1 MIKIYRTV
9 VTFPFVLYGCET
21 WSVALR
27 EKHGIRVFE
36 NTVLRRIFG
45 PKREQLTG
53 KWRRLHNKELYT
65 LCSSPNIILVIKSRR
80 IKLLANVTRMGEE
93 GNLREGD
100 HLEDP
105 GLDGRI
111 ILK

>member
-9 VTFPFVLYGCET
+9 TFPFVLYRCET
-21 WSVALR
+21 WSLALR

-45 PKREQLTG
+45 PKREELTG
-53 KWRRLHNKELYT
+53 KWRRLHNKELYA
-65 LCSSPNIILVIKSRR
+65 LCSSPNIIFVIKSRR
-80 IKLLANVTRMGEE
+80 IKWLANVTRMGE
-93 GNLREGD
+93 GRGAHRVLWGDLREGL

-105 GLDGRI
+105 G
-111 ILK
+111 